1 MGSTA
6 LAIISEAYRHHN
18 LDEITEFNSTMEFPY
33 NLAKDVINQVIRE
46 MNRLG
51 NYWFTE
57 TRTNLT
63 YTAGVYQY
71 SFNTLGVDP
80 KRLVRIRKE
89 ANNQWGELTEYNW
102 RHFQRL
108 YRSSTITTANPV
120 AFSKYG
126 DTLELNSKP
135 DQNYSL
141 VAYHF
146 KDMPLVSLPTD
157 TFLIP
162 ERDEDVLIDC
172 AHQLLGYKLGRWDL
186 GTALQACRIKI
197 NPLLVDSK
205 QDAGMPTQMPAAF

>member
-1 MGSTA
+1 MGSSA
-6 LAIISEAYRHHN
+6 LAIVAEAYRHHN
-18 LDEITEFNSTMEFPY
+18 LDTITEFNATLEFPY
-33 NLAKDVINQVIRE
+33 NLAKDILNQVIRE

-57 TRTNLT
+57 TKTTLT
-63 YTAGVYQY
+63 YTGGVYQY
-71 SFNTLGVDP
+71 SFNTLAIDP

-89 ANNQWGELTEYNW
+89 ASNQWGELTEYNW

-108 YRSSTITTANPV
+108 FRSSAMTTGTPS
-120 AFSKYG
+120 AFSKFG
-126 DTLELNSKP
+126 DVLELNCIP
-135 DQNYSL
+135 NQNYSL

-162 ERDEDVLIDC
+162 ERDEDVLVDC
-172 AHQLLGYKLGRWDL
+172 VHQILGFKLGRWDL
-186 GTALQACRIKI
+186 GTALQACRLKI
-197 NPLLVDSK
+197 QPLLVDTK